1 MTKLER
7 DDAEALRQRL
17 DAVADEQRNEFYSSG
32 WWHSIDLGDG
42 RVTPG
47 VHKLEELRDNYRR
60 FGLPEDLRGKRV
72 LDIGAWDGFYTFEA
86 ERHSAEVVA
95 VDVWRPETFFE
106 AKAAL
111 RSRAEHQ
118 EMSVYE
124 LSVDRMGAFD
134 IVLFMGVLYHLKHPL
149 LGLERVCEMTRD
161 FAVIETHAVDNVFDT
176 TQPVME
182 FYEVDALGGQYDNWW
197 GPNAECVVQMAR
209 AAGFVRTE
217 VLRREPTRVC
227 IKAFRRW
234 EPQPLEETPSLRVR
248 RVTNACTNEARY
260 PRRGRHAYIALM
272 VEGLPA
278 DARREDLR
286 LDIGGYGAQ
295 SVFFGPSRD
304 PRDGGAQQVTAPIP
318 PGLAAGEVSVR
329 LSCRAQRAEAMTI
342 ELVDGSEW

>member
-1 MTKLER
+1 
-7 DDAEALRQRL
+7 
-17 DAVADEQRNEFYSSG
+17 
-32 WWHSIDLGDG
+32 
-42 RVTPG
+42 
-47 VHKLEELRDNYRR
+47 

-86 ERHSAEVVA
+86 ERHGAEVVA

-106 AKAAL
+106 ARTAL
-111 RSRAEHQ
+111 GSRAEHR

-124 LSVDRMGAFD
+124 LSFDRMGAFD

-161 FAVIETHAVDNVFDT
+161 FAVIETHAVDNIFDT
-176 TQPVME
+176 PRPVME

-197 GPNAECVVQMAR
+197 GPNAECLVQMAR
-209 AAGFVRTE
+209 AAGFVRAE

-234 EPQPLEETPSLRVR
+234 EPRELETAPSLRIR
-248 RVTNACTNEARY
+248 RATNACTNESRY

-272 VEGLPA
+272 VDGLPT

-286 LDIGGYGAQ
+286 LDIGDYGAPA
-295 SVFFGPSRD
+295 VFLGPSRD
-304 PRDGGAQQVTAPIP
+304 PRDAGALQVTAPIP
-318 PGLAAGEVSVR
+318 SGLSAGAVSVR
-329 LSCRAQRAEAMTI
+329 LTCGRLRAEDMTI
-342 ELVDGSEW
+342 ELTEGSEW